1 MESDLSAIYE
11 VNPNSNQIRKF
22 SSGKKNTILII
33 KVRSLDFFSSKI
45 SLKSRHWARQGW
57 TMGSWLSRNITD
69 TQIIPLYLTID
80 IDNSLMGVCSAED
93 VDCLALNFVIQL
105 HTTFVQVFG
114 KSLYH
119 QQVGQILLWRDFM
132 WVPYTISR
140 KAAAY
145 FRRCPPPSVAFLARC
160 ECPVLASHCSKQEL
174 FFLPHLH
181 HSLTQS
187 SHGKF

>member
-1 MESDLSAIYE
+1 
-11 VNPNSNQIRKF
+11 
-22 SSGKKNTILII
+22 
-33 KVRSLDFFSSKI
+33 
-45 SLKSRHWARQGW
+45 
-57 TMGSWLSRNITD
+57 MGSWLSRNITD

-80 IDNSLMGVCSAED
+80 IDNSLKGVSLDCSAED
-93 VDCLALNFVIQL
+93 VACLALNFVIQL

-114 KSLYH
+114 RSLYH

-187 SHGKF
+187 SHGKFSPLDMSGQIYIPIGQKMNHSTQTSLLFEEEENYVSPNLISYIFLSP